1 MVKPSR
7 DHSIYLSDIPLDE
20 AWATWRK
27 SIEAAGCW
35 APLAREEIALT
46 GALGRITAEPV
57 FARISSPHYHAAAMD
72 GYALRAMS
80 TGHATDRAPVTL
92 ELGTEVEYVNT
103 GDPLPT
109 WADAVI
115 PIEEVES
122 VGEARESRS
131 PEAIRIFKS
140 VPPWS
145 HVRGVGEDMVTTEMV
160 LPAGHCLR
168 PVDLGAIAGC
178 GYRTVAVWRKPRVA
192 ILPTGTELVA
202 PGEPV
207 RAGNVVEFNSM
218 ILAAQL
224 EAWGGEGVILPIVA
238 DDRTEIE
245 KRVRSAADNVDLL
258 LVIAGSSAGSEDY
271 TAAVIEALGEVLV
284 HGIAVRPGHPVILG
298 MLSVESNSRSQIPV
312 VGVPGYPVSAT
323 LTGEIFIEP
332 MIAQWTGR
340 RPYKAALVTA
350 KMTKKVHSSLGDLEY
365 LRVALGIVGEDVIA
379 APLSRGAGVISS
391 LVRADGIVKIPA
403 GTQGIHAGDLVDVHL
418 YRPMEEIE
426 RSLLVIGSHD
436 LTIDLIAQYLAIDGI
451 RISSANLGSIGGLI
465 ALSRREAHIAGS
477 HLLDSDTGEY
487 NLGYIRNYL
496 SEIPVHV
503 IGFVL
508 REQGLIVAPGNPKDI
523 HSLEDITRKDVS
535 FVNRQRGAGTRIL
548 LDHHL
553 ELLGID
559 SEQVK
564 GYEHEE
570 FTHLNIAAAV
580 ASGRSDCGLGI
591 RAAAPALGMD
601 FIPLFEE
608 RYDLVLPA
616 EHVGNTM
623 VKSLLALLYDDSF
636 RSAVRALPGYRIDP
650 MGDQIAILP

>member
-1 MVKPSR
+1 MGKPSR
-7 DHSIYLSDIPLDE
+7 DRSIYLSDIPLDK
-20 AWATWRK
+20 AWATWRR
-27 SIEAAGCW
+27 SLEAAGRW
-35 APLAREEIALT
+35 APLAREEIELRE
-46 GALGRITAEPV
+46 ALGRITAEPV

-80 TGHATDRAPVTL
+80 TEHATDRAPVTL
-92 ELGTEVEYVNT
+92 ELRSNVDYVDT

-115 PIEEVES
+115 PIEDVEQ
-122 VGEARESRS
+122 VGEARVPRR
-131 PEAIRIFKS
+131 PEAIRIFNS

-145 HVRGVGEDMVTTEMV
+145 HVRSVGEDMVTTEMV

-178 GYRTVAVWRKPRVA
+178 GYRTVTVWRKPRVA

-202 PGEPV
+202 LGEPV
-207 RAGNVVEFNSM
+207 RAGDVIESNST
-218 ILAAQL
+218 ILAAQV
-224 EAWGGEGVILPIVA
+224 EAWGGEGVILPNVA
-238 DDRTEIE
+238 DDLTEIE
-245 KRVRSAADNVDLL
+245 ERVRSAADNVDLM

-271 TAAVIEALGEVLV
+271 TAAVIETLGDILV

-298 MLSVESNSRSQIPV
+298 MLSIESDSQGQIPV

-323 LTGEIFIEP
+323 LTGEIFVEP
-332 MIAQWTGR
+332 LLAKWTGR

-365 LRVALGIVGEDVIA
+365 LRVALGLVGEDMIA
-379 APLSRGAGVISS
+379 APLSRGAGVITS

-418 YRPMEEIE
+418 YRPMEEIK

-436 LTIDLIAQYLAIDGI
+436 LTIDLIAQYLSIDGI

-477 HLLDSDTGEY
+477 HLLDTVTGEY
-487 NLGYIRNYL
+487 NLSYIRNYL
-496 SEIPVHV
+496 SETPVHV

-523 HSLEDITRKDVS
+523 TSLEDLAREEVS

-553 ELLGID
+553 GLLGID

-564 GYEHEE
+564 GYEHDE
-570 FTHLNIAAAV
+570 FTHLNVAAAV
-580 ASGRSDCGLGI
+580 ACERSDCGLGI

-601 FIPLFEE
+601 FVPLFEE
-608 RYDLVLPA
+608 CYDLVIPV
-616 EHVGNTM
+616 EHVGKTM
-623 VKSLLALLYDDSF
+623 VNSLLALLHDDSF
-636 RSAVRALPGYRIDP
+636 RSAVAALPGYRIDP

>member
-1 MVKPSR
+1 MGKPSR
-7 DHSIYLSDIPLDE
+7 ERSIYLSDIPLDK
-20 AWATWRK
+20 AWAAWRK
-27 SIEAAGCW
+27 SLEAAGCW
-35 APLAREEIALT
+35 APLGREEIELRE
-46 GALGRITAEPV
+46 ALGRITAEPV

-80 TGHATDRAPVTL
+80 TEHATDRAPVTL
-92 ELGTEVEYVNT
+92 KLGAKAEYVDT

-115 PIEEVES
+115 PIEEVEP
-122 VGEARESRS
+122 VGEARASRS

-145 HVRGVGEDMVTTEMV
+145 HVRSVGEDMVTTEMV

-178 GYRTVAVWRKPRVA
+178 GYRTVTVWRKPRVA

-207 RAGNVVEFNSM
+207 RAGDVVEFNSM
-218 ILAAQL
+218 ILAAQV
-224 EAWGGEGVILPIVA
+224 ETWGGEGVIFQNVA
-238 DDRTEIE
+238 DDRVEIE
-245 KRVRSAADNVDLL
+245 NRVRSAADEVDLM

-271 TAAVIEALGEVLV
+271 SAAVIEALGEVLV

-298 MLSVESNSRSQIPV
+298 MLTVEADDRSQIPV

-323 LTGEIFIEP
+323 LTGEIFVEP
-332 MIAQWTGR
+332 LLAQWTGR

-365 LRVALGIVGEDVIA
+365 LRVALGIVGEDMIA

-403 GTQGIHAGDLVDVHL
+403 GIQGIHAGDLVDVHL

-436 LTIDLIAQYLAIDGI
+436 LTIDLIAQRLAIDGI

-477 HLLDSDTGEY
+477 HLLDSETGEY
-487 NLGYIRNYL
+487 NLSFIRNYL
-496 SEIPVHV
+496 PETPVHV

-523 HSLEDITRKDVS
+523 TSLEDLTREEVS

-559 SEQVK
+559 SEQIR

-570 FTHLNIAAAV
+570 FTHLNVAAAV
-580 ASGRSDCGLGI
+580 ASERSDCGLGI

-601 FIPLFEE
+601 FVPLFEE
-608 RYDLVLPA
+608 RYDLVIPV
-616 EHVGNTM
+616 EHVGNPM
-623 VKSLLALLYDDSF
+623 VKSLLALLHDDSF
-636 RSAVRALPGYRIDP
+636 RSAVGALPGYRIDP

>member
-1 MVKPSR
+1 MKPSKE
-7 DHSIYLSDIPLDE
+7 HSIYLSDIPLDE
-20 AWATWRK
+20 AWSIWRK
-27 SIEAAGCW
+27 SLEAANRW
-35 APLAREEIALT
+35 APLAREEIELKDAL
-46 GALGRITAEPV
+46 ARITAEPV
-57 FARISSPHYHAAAMD
+57 FAGISSPHYHAAAMD

-80 TGHATDRAPVTL
+80 TSHATDRAPVRL
-92 ELGTEVEYVNT
+92 ELGAEAEYVDT
-103 GDPLPT
+103 GDPLPA

-115 PIEEVES
+115 PIEEVEP
-122 VGEARESRS
+122 VGEAHESRT
-131 PEAIRIFKS
+131 PEAIRIFNS

-145 HVRGVGEDMVTTEMV
+145 HVRSVGEDMVTTEMV

-178 GYRTVAVWRKPRVA
+178 GHSTVTVWRKPRVA
-192 ILPTGTELVA
+192 ILPTGSELVT

-207 RAGNVVEFNSM
+207 RAGDVVEFNST
-218 ILAAQL
+218 ILAAQV
-224 EAWGGEGVILPIVA
+224 EAWGGEGVVLPYVV
-238 DDRTEIE
+238 DDRAEIE
-245 KRVRSAADNVDLL
+245 KRVSSAADNVDLML
-258 LVIAGSSAGSEDY
+258 LIAGSSAGSEDY
-271 TAAVIEALGEVLV
+271 SAVVIEALGEVLI

-298 MLSVESNSRSQIPV
+298 MLSVESDDQGQIPV

-323 LTGEIFIEP
+323 LTGEIFVEP
-332 MIAQWTGR
+332 LLSQWTGR
-340 RPYKAALVTA
+340 HPYQASIVSA

-365 LRVALGIVGEDVIA
+365 LRVALGIVGEDMIA

-403 GTQGIHAGDLVDVHL
+403 GVQGIHAGDLVDVHL

-436 LTIDLIAQYLAIDGI
+436 LTIDLIAQYIARDGI

-487 NLGYIRNYL
+487 NLSYIRNYL
-496 SEIPVHV
+496 PETPVCV

-508 REQGLIVAPGNPKDI
+508 REQGLIVAPGNPQDI
-523 HSLEDITRKDVS
+523 HSLEDLTREDVS

-559 SEQVK
+559 SDQVK

-570 FTHLNIAAAV
+570 FTHLNVAAAV

-608 RYDLVLPA
+608 SYDLVIPM
-616 EHVGNTM
+616 EHVGNPM
-623 VKSLLALLYDDSF
+623 VKSLLALLHDDSF
-636 RSAVRALPGYRIDP
+636 RSTVSALPGYRIDP
-650 MGDQIAILP
+650 MGDQIAKLP